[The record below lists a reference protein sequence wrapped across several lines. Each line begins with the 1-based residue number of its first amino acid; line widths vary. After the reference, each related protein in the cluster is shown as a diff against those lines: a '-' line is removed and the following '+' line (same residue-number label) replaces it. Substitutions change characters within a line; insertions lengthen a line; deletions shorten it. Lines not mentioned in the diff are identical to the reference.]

1 MTVPQQQYKKNIVND
16 AILKEISD
24 AIQRLAFGT
33 VTIKINHS
41 KPLLV
46 GGEPDPCES
55 GSEEAQFHGEEPLT
69 DGVG

>member
-24 AIQRLAFGT
+24 AIHRLAFGT

-41 KPLLV
+41 KIV
-46 GGEPDPCES
+46 QIEVAENRRYDDVWSVEGG
-55 GSEEAQFHGEEPLT
+55 GGI
-69 DGVG
+69 